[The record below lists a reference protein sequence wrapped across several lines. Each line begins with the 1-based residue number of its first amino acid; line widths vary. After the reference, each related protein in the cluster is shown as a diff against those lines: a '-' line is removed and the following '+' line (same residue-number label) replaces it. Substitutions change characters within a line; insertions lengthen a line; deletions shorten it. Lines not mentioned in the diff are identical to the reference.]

1 MSWTTV
7 LPAIGQGV
15 GAIVDKIFG
24 NKSAEKAYQQQ
35 KEFAQSGIQ
44 WRVEDAKKA
53 GIHPL
58 YALGAQ
64 THSFSPTT
72 VGTDFASVGANLG
85 GAIDATRSAAQ
96 KNTGVAK
103 TMQDLAL
110 TRASLENDLL
120 RQQIAAS
127 ALATTRQ
134 VGRQTAIPS
143 VGDRYLVDGQ
153 GNTPLVQT
161 NPLERVAVDPDRMHQ
176 EAGAV
181 GDVAHIRTASGGYA
195 PAQSKDA
202 HDRLEE
208 DTIGGLQWNVRNRLL
223 PVVSD
228 SRFSPPR
235 DARDGYI
242 WVFNPFTGE
251 YSEVLATGSP
261 RRSLAY
267 D

>member
-1 MSWTTV
+1 MSWTAA

-24 NKSAEKAYQQQ
+24 NKSADKAYQQQ

-85 GAIDATRSAAQ
+85 SAIDATRSASA

-134 VGRQTAIPS
+134 AARQTAIPS
-143 VGDRYLVDGQ
+143 SGDRYLVDGQ

-161 NPLERVAVDPDRMHQ
+161 NPLERIAVDPDRMHQ

-181 GDVAHIRTASGGYA
+181 GDVSHLRTASGGYA

-208 DTIGGLQWNVRNRLL
+208 DTIGGLQWNIRNRLL
-223 PVVSD
+223 PLISD

-235 DARDGYI
+235 NARKGHI
-242 WVFNPFTGE
+242 WVFDPFTGE